1 MKCFHMKY
9 VCLVLIW
16 HHPLL
21 FICLRKLERL
31 RRTNAHTTQQLK
43 HVTLQKTNTIPKLT
57 MRKLELEF

>member
-31 RRTNAHTTQQLK
+31 RRTNAHTTQQFK
-43 HVTLQKTNTIPKLT
+43 ACNTSKNKYNSEINNEKTRT
-57 MRKLELEF
+57 